1 MIFDKELTFIETEP
15 NALHNL
21 ESGQLGRV
29 VCLGASGLGK
39 GRKSSVAIAFK
50 SDTTATGDPKISLEL
65 ITADTDDFND
75 SVKIPLSMPT
85 PIKKEQMAEGTV
97 LAAPPDYGAFEIR
110 ETEYHGRYPNRLCGA
125 CGGVRAGRRRTLAAI
140 REEVM
145 TCRFF

>member
-75 SVKIPLSMPT
+75 SVKIPLSLPT

-97 LAAPPDYGAFEIR
+97 LAAPTPTMGLLKYVKLNITVDTPI
-110 ETEYHGRYPNRLCGA
+110 A
-125 CGGVRAGRRRTLAAI
+125 CVGLVAGFVLDADER
-140 REEVM
+140 
-145 TCRFF
+145 